1 MLATQTFQPAQPAER
16 AQPITVHLKTLSGKT
31 ISVRSPPHLPISQV
45 VEAECFRQ
53 FVVHDDT
60 AVRLIHAGRQLDPNN
75 SLQQYHI
82 GDDHTI
88 HVVFTRRQSE
98 RLVEEENRWALERL
112 RQHHQQELPCRPSRP
127 RNLVVPVDIQE
138 VMIFA
143 AREAGAKYW
152 PADPTAPTP
161 ETIAHEL
168 ALALF
173 AKAAASQDEAM
184 SLHFSLPPRLDMV
197 WHHFLLETQ
206 PYAEFCRR
214 VTGLFLPHTART
226 VNDPDELKN
235 ARIAVLLVMRRQIPN
250 FGEPNAWCWSNGQAG
265 QDRQVA
271 YAAEQ
276 PIARRTRRQCRQQ
289 PEVNQSNEVNQVS
302 MANQHGDGGFE
313 IFVKMINGKT
323 ETYRVRGEMTAI
335 ALKQMI
341 YWRNGFP
348 CDSFRLIF
356 SGTNLPN
363 DECIADYNVTQCS
376 TLHLVQMLRGC

>member
-1 MLATQTFQPAQPAER
+1 
-16 AQPITVHLKTLSGKT
+16 
-31 ISVRSPPHLPISQV
+31 
-45 VEAECFRQ
+45 
-53 FVVHDDT
+53 
-60 AVRLIHAGRQLDPNN
+60 
-75 SLQQYHI
+75 
-82 GDDHTI
+82 
-88 HVVFTRRQSE
+88 
-98 RLVEEENRWALERL
+98 
-112 RQHHQQELPCRPSRP
+112 
-127 RNLVVPVDIQE
+127 VDIQE

-168 ALALF
+168 ALGLF
-173 AKAAASQDEAM
+173 VKATASENEAM
-184 SLHFSLPPRLDMV
+184 TLHFSLPPRLDMV

-206 PYAEFCRR
+206 AYAEFCRR

-250 FGEPNAWCWSNGQAG
+250 CGEPNAWCWDNLSAGQA
-265 QDRQVA
+265 RQVA
-271 YAAEQ
+271 YAAADQ

-289 PEVNQSNEVNQVS
+289 PEATQVVVPNQGPNQD
-302 MANQHGDGGFE
+302 ADGGFE

-323 ETYRVRGEMTAI
+323 ETFRVRGEMTAI

-356 SGTNLPN
+356 AGTNVPN

-376 TLHLVQMLRGC
+376 TLHLVQLLRGC